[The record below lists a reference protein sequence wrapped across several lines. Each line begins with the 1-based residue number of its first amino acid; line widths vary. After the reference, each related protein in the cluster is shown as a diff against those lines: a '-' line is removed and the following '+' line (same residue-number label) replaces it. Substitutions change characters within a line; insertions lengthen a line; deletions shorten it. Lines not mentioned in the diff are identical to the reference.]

1 MVTVKLVVTGTI
13 WRSFATSI
21 WSAMKITERVLD
33 AKAGEYFDRQIDIP
47 DLMTEAEAIAQAAQ
61 DAIEASNAAIRA
73 QLDANDLR
81 ALRAIVE
88 GDKAR
93 IEAHK
98 AAQAALRAML
108 Q

>member
-1 MVTVKLVVTGTI
+1 MKVSGPVFDAATGETTI
-13 WRSFATSI
+13 QEI
-21 WSAMKITERVLD
+21 EVPGVLT
-33 AKAGEYFDRQIDIP
+33 AG
-47 DLMTEAEAIAQAAQ
+47 QAAERDQ
-61 DAIEASNAAIRA
+61 QRAREAANAEIRA

-81 ALRAIVE
+81 AMRAIVE
-88 GDKAR
+88 GDTAR

>member
-1 MVTVKLVVTGTI
+1 MKVSGPVFDAATGETTI
-13 WRSFATSI
+13 QEIDLPDVLTQEQAL
-21 WSAMKITERVLD
+21 ERD
-33 AKAGEYFDRQIDIP
+33 QQRAR
-47 DLMTEAEAIAQAAQ
+47 EAA
-61 DAIEASNAAIRA
+61 NAEIRA

-81 ALRAIVE
+81 AMRAIVE
-88 GDKAR
+88 GDTAR

>member
-1 MVTVKLVVTGTI
+1 MKVSGPVFDAATGETTI
-13 WRSFATSI
+13 QEIDLPDVLTQEQAL
-21 WSAMKITERVLD
+21 ERD
-33 AKAGEYFDRQIDIP
+33 QQRAR
-47 DLMTEAEAIAQAAQ
+47 EAA
-61 DAIEASNAAIRA
+61 NAEIRA

-88 GDKAR
+88 GDTAR

>member
-1 MVTVKLVVTGTI
+1 MKVSGPVFDAATGETTI
-13 WRSFATSI
+13 QEIDLPDVLTQEQAL
-21 WSAMKITERVLD
+21 ERD
-33 AKAGEYFDRQIDIP
+33 QQRAR
-47 DLMTEAEAIAQAAQ
+47 EAA
-61 DAIEASNAAIRA
+61 NAEIRA

-81 ALRAIVE
+81 AMRAIVE